1 MEKYKGPSIP
11 RCGLSIKGRIL
22 AVDDSPFERGKDADT
37 FLVGI
42 MFRDLVIEL
51 SMKER
56 ISVDGDDST
65 EALIRMVRS
74 PKLREEVRV
83 VMSHGTT
90 FAGLNVVD
98 VSRFYEETGI
108 PLIAVTSKVPTNEIE
123 RAIVSAGMI
132 EKLEIVRRN
141 PPYNPLRTPKGVCF
155 YSTIGMSGDE
165 AERVILRYIVESK
178 VPEQLRIVDIVS
190 RLLAGCRYQV
200 E

>member
-1 MEKYKGPSIP
+1 MSVKG
-11 RCGLSIKGRIL
+11 KVRIL
-22 AVDDSPFERGKDADT
+22 AVDDSPFERGRDSDT
-37 FLVGI
+37 FLIGLL
-42 MFRDLVIEL
+42 FRDLIMEL

-56 ISVDGDDST
+56 VSVDGEDST

-98 VSRFYEETGI
+98 VNRFYEETGI

-123 RAIVSAGMI
+123 RAIISAGMV

-155 YSTIGMSGDE
+155 YSTIGLTEGD
-165 AERVILRYIVESK
+165 AERMILKYIVESK
-178 VPEQLRIVDIVS
+178 IPEQLRIVDIVS
-190 RLLAGCRYQV
+190 RLLADCRYSKG
-200 E
+200 EH